1 MSCGFSPVGYQTL
14 VTRLSWGSCGCRLVT
29 VACVNPNGVASADGW
44 NSPPRDGSRA
54 PRKRRRRAR
63 CHDRRGRWTAGHGG
77 LGGIEG
83 DEIVLA
89 TLPDQRKL
97 RNLRR
102 DPRIALSVPST
113 TTNEWG
119 LLEYL
124 AVYGTA
130 EVTEGAVPP
139 RSSSVSHTRTSART
153 LSSRTCPIPRRDSS
167 QGSRPNA
174 LAASGRGTR
183 HAARHRRFHHG
194 SSRIGRTITTTGRAR
209 PPTPPEGAS
218 IPQRGRGDGVRRT
231 WCREPARQ
239 ARTVRNRREACR

>member
-1 MSCGFSPVGYQTL
+1 M
-14 VTRLSWGSCGCRLVT
+14 RLLLGNRRFR
-29 VACVNPNGVASADGW
+29 
-44 NSPPRDGSRA
+44 PRDVRYASRWLGFPERLPERPSSWSDA
-54 PRKRRRRAR
+54 VAHVVTIDEDGGPQV
-63 CHDRRGRWTAGHGG
+63 TAAWV
-77 LGGIEG
+77 GIEG

-130 EVTEGAVPP
+130 QVTEGGAAEVLQRLAYTYIGP
-139 RSSSVSHTRTSART
+139 T
-153 LSSRTCPIPRRDSS
+153 LCSRTCPIPRRDSS

-194 SSRIGRTITTTGRAR
+194 SSRIGRTITTTSRAR
-209 PPTPPEGAS
+209 PPTPPEELRFLSAAEAAACGEHGAAS
-218 IPQRGRGDGVRRT
+218 RHGR
-231 WCREPARQ
+231 REPCE
-239 ARTVRNRREACR
+239 TNGACR